1 MLFQDCKAGMD
12 GGGLL
17 LQNGNYQQSGT
28 SNVTFVNCTAF
39 GSGGGIGLW
48 RSNFTQ
54 HAGHLSFQKC
64 FARHGGGIYVN
75 GSLHQSGV
83 LEGMDC
89 AASTDVGSGGLIS
102 AVEVF
107 LHGQIY
113 ANGCEAQYGGCIAG
127 RVNITG
133 GLKIQHCY
141 SSFFGGAVF
150 ASEMSLQGE
159 ISILN
164 CSAGDGGAIY
174 SKGSVV
180 IENAQYISKTPLRE
194 IAQVEPF
201 LRVMS
206 STKIENFMWRA
217 LPAKWVGQ
225 LRHVISTRPDLLA
238 SLPVLQMWVVPCMS
252 WTMTSLVPASLKIAV
267 LHDVV
272 VPFLRSGWSGK
283 GLDRY
288 HSINVGA
295 EALAVLFL
303 HRIWRREGIYDFQ
316 IAGPR
321 KEELSQQWKQS
332 ISKCLWTEHF
342 QGREETGERLT
353 IKFAVLRKEQR
364 CSMVVV
370 NFILVWLVP
379 AVLFRAQVCC
389 WSRMEVPFSRI
400 AMEKVLLVPW

>member
-1 MLFQDCKAGMD
+1 MEFINCGSEDTEDGGGFYVEGEVVLREGRVVVRGCEAQCGGCGFIGEGLKVSGGSMLFQDCKAGMD

-206 STKIENFMWRA
+206 STKIENFM
-217 LPAKWVGQ
+217 
-225 LRHVISTRPDLLA
+225 
-238 SLPVLQMWVVPCMS
+238 
-252 WTMTSLVPASLKIAV
+252 
-267 LHDVV
+267 
-272 VPFLRSGWSGK
+272 
-283 GLDRY
+283 
-288 HSINVGA
+288 
-295 EALAVLFL
+295 
-303 HRIWRREGIYDFQ
+303 
-316 IAGPR
+316 
-321 KEELSQQWKQS
+321 
-332 ISKCLWTEHF
+332 
-342 QGREETGERLT
+342 
-353 IKFAVLRKEQR
+353 
-364 CSMVVV
+364 
-370 NFILVWLVP
+370 
-379 AVLFRAQVCC
+379 
-389 WSRMEVPFSRI
+389 
-400 AMEKVLLVPW
+400 